1 MRIRSLVSW
10 ANMRPRCSRP
20 WNISLAG
27 ILLLGWSGIASAAP
41 ITATYLTNTTFTS
54 GPNPTISSL
63 LTVTFDP
70 TISGA
75 LTVLSFSSAVLD
87 ADFPV
92 TGYITSGIVSEEIVF
107 GNDCSSLGCVVAA
120 PLQFFEV
127 FEVYANGAVD
137 PDDQGGLRY
146 GDANFMSSRYGPEF
160 TTGFYG
166 SPLQTVTEIATT
178 VPEPVTLA
186 LVGPLTAVL
195 ALKRRRRAVRSA

>member
-10 ANMRPRCSRP
+10 ANMRPRCSRS
-20 WNISLAG
+20 WIVSLAG
-27 ILLLGWSGIASAAP
+27 ILLLGWFGIASAAP
-41 ITATYLTNTTFTS
+41 ITAMYLTNTTFTS
-54 GPNPTISSL
+54 GPNPTISTL

-75 LTVLSFSSAVLD
+75 LTILSFSSAVLD
-87 ADFPV
+87 ANFAV
-92 TGYITSGIVSEEIVF
+92 TGEYSTSGMGLGEILF

-127 FEVYANGAVD
+127 FVVDANGAVD
-137 PDDQGGLRY
+137 PDEQGGLSY
-146 GDANFMSSRYGPEF
+146 GDANFMYSRYGPAFE
-160 TTGFYG
+160 TGFYG

-178 VPEPVTLA
+178 VPEPLTLA

-195 ALKRRRRAVRSA
+195 AP